1 MDTERVYRVTV
12 RGRFAALDDTK
23 RSFLKRT
30 QPEHDLFKSA
40 FTPEGTFTFD
50 ERIQFFNFRYELR
63 TAEGDAA
70 AGAMALAET
79 TNFLSTLGLPHK
91 GLKADVVDVS
101 AIWDDPRIARS

>member
-1 MDTERVYRVTV
+1 M
-12 RGRFAALDDTK
+12 
-23 RSFLKRT
+23 
-30 QPEHDLFKSA
+30 FKSA

-70 AGAMALAET
+70 AGALALAET